1 MAAASYETALQLA
14 QSLSSNEQLR
24 LIQELTMRSSSVSKI
39 PKQTS
44 ILEIS
49 GLGAEI
55 WHKIDAQEHVQ
66 SERSTW
72 AG

>member
-14 QSLSSNEQLR
+14 QSLSSHEQLR
-24 LIQELTMRSSSVSKI
+24 LIQELTMRSSSASKT
-39 PKQTS
+39 PEQTS

-55 WHKIDAQEHVQ
+55 WHQIDAQEHVR